1 MSPRR
6 SAAEALQTRAAIVE
20 RTVELASLEGLEGV
34 TIGRLAGEL
43 GMSKSGVLGHF
54 GTKEELQL
62 TALEAAVAT
71 FRREIWEASL
81 DATPGLPR
89 LLAICDAW
97 VSYLERGVFPGGCF
111 VTAASCEFD
120 GRAGPVHDAIA
131 AALALWLRTLRQQ
144 AQVAIDAGELA
155 PDRDPEL
162 IAFQLN
168 AIAMGANQGIQL
180 LGDPH
185 AGTLARGA
193 MHAALGAGW

>member
-54 GTKEELQL
+54 GTKEDLQL

-81 DATPGLPR
+81 DATAGLPR
-89 LLAICDAW
+89 LHAICDAW

-131 AALALWLRTLRQQ
+131 AALALWLRTLRRQ
-144 AQVAIDAGELA
+144 AQVAIDAGELPA
-155 PDRDPEL
+155 DRDPEL

-168 AIAMGANQGIQL
+168 AIAMGANQAIQL

-185 AGTLARGA
+185 AGTLARRA